1 MFLSTE
7 ISTFDDLIDSRS
19 VIERIAY
26 LEDALDVPEED
37 RDEDEAEELAALRE
51 LAEEGTGVEDWQHGA
66 TLINESYFTEY
77 ARLYAS
83 DIHGSAVD
91 DAAWPFSHIDWDE
104 AADDL
109 RSDYTA
115 IEWRGVTFYVR

>member
-1 MFLSTE
+1 MFISTE
-7 ISTFDDLIDSRS
+7 IRPTDDLIDSRD
-19 VIERIAY
+19 VIARIAE

-37 RDEDEAEELAALRE
+37 RDEDEVEELAALRE
-51 LAEEGTGVEDWQHGA
+51 LAEEGEGVGDWQYGA
-66 TLINESYFTEY
+66 ALINESYFTQY
-77 ARLYAS
+77 AMEYAS